1 LTERRVR
8 IAGWKPE
15 QLAQAFARNGRLH
28 VPDFL
33 EGADAE
39 AVGRALARD
48 TPWRRGVNQGERS
61 WDLPV
66 EELEG
71 LPEAERARLN
81 QLAWKAAEQ
90 GFQYLF
96 DTYRIS
102 DEVEAGRD
110 PGPVF
115 GALYRFLN
123 GGAFLGFVRTLTD
136 DDRPRYCDAQ
146 ATRYLPG
153 QFLTEHDDDVA
164 GKGRLYAYV
173 LNFTPLWRPDWGGLL
188 LFLDADGHVGE
199 GYTPAFNAL
208 NIFRV
213 PQRHAVSIVAPFARG
228 PRLSITGWV
237 RA

>member
-1 LTERRVR
+1 MR
-8 IAGWKPE
+8 IAGWQGEK
-15 QLAQAFARNGRLH
+15 LAGAFSRGGRLH

-33 EGADAE
+33 ESPDAE
-39 AVGRALARD
+39 AVGHALAKDVR
-48 TPWRRGVNQGERS
+48 WRRGVNQGDRS

-66 EELEG
+66 EEVEA
-71 LPEAERARLN
+71 LPEADRWKLAE
-81 QLAWKAAEQ
+81 LAWRNAEV

-96 DTYRIS
+96 DTYRLS

-110 PGPVF
+110 PG
-115 GALYRFLN
+115 GAMGRLYAFLN
-123 GGAFLGFVRTLTD
+123 GEFLAFVRALTGD
-136 DDRPRYCDAQ
+136 ERPRFCDAQ
-146 ATRYLPG
+146 ATRYLAG
-153 QFLTEHDDDVA
+153 HFLTEHDDDVA

-173 LNFTPLWRPDWGGLL
+173 LNFTPMWRPDWGGLL

-213 PQRHAVSIVAPFARG
+213 PQRHAVSIVAPFAGG
-228 PRLSITGWV
+228 PRLSVTGWV

>member
-1 LTERRVR
+1 MR
-8 IAGWKPE
+8 IAGWQGE
-15 QLAQAFARNGRLH
+15 QLAKAFARKGRLH

-33 EGADAE
+33 EGTDAE
-39 AVGRALARD
+39 ALGRALAEETR
-48 TPWRRGVNQGERS
+48 WRRGVNQGERS

-66 EELEG
+66 DEVAA
-71 LPEAERARLN
+71 LPEAEQQTLN
-81 QLAWKAAEQ
+81 QLAWRQAQQ

-102 DEVEAGRD
+102 DEIEAGRD
-110 PGPVF
+110 PGGPI
-115 GALYRFLN
+115 GAVYRFLN
-123 GGAFLGFVRTLTD
+123 SEAFLGFVRALTCD
-136 DDRPRYCDAQ
+136 ERPRYCDAQ

-153 QFLTEHDDDVA
+153 HFLTEHNDEVA

-173 LNFTPLWRPDWGGLL
+173 LNFTPVWRPDWGGLL
-188 LFLDADGHVGE
+188 LFLDADGHVDE

-213 PQRHAVSIVAPFARG
+213 PQRHAVSIVAPFAAG
-228 PRLSITGWV
+228 PRLSVTGWV